1 MEDFTIIKQLGED
14 GKDGIVSLVRFPNGL
29 QCACKQFKPRKSVK
43 MIQKEVDFQC
53 QAAAVG
59 IAPQI
64 LHVDLDKRRFFM
76 EAMESRVV
84 DVLNCNSVRFEKDLL
99 GIMNKLDLL
108 KILHNDGNALNLML
122 DADDNLKIIDFGLSK
137 KITPAVNRKWAG
149 EPNVKVTYHMLKKGL
164 NKYGIQIK

>member
-29 QCACKQFKPRKSVK
+29 QCACKLFYQRNMFHHATSK
-43 MIQKEVDFQC
+43 
-53 QAAAVG
+53 G
-59 IAPQI
+59 PQDLVREI
-64 LHVDLDKRRFFM
+64 LHNLHVDLDKRRFFM
-76 EAMESRVV
+76 EAMEARVV

-99 GIMNKLDLL
+99 DIMNQLDLL

-122 DADDNLKIIDFGLSK
+122 DKHDNLKIIDFGLSK